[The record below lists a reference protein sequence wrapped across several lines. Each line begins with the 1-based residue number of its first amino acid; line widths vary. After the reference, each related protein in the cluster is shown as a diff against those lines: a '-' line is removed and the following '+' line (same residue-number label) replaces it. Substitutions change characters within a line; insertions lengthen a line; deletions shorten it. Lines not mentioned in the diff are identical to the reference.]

1 MADEMD
7 KRIALETARV
17 LHDYYDEITLYPEGK
32 IMVSK
37 FGSIKISGFP
47 KELTKIIRSELNK

>member
-1 MADEMD
+1 MD

-47 KELTKIIRSELNK
+47 KELTKIIRCELNK